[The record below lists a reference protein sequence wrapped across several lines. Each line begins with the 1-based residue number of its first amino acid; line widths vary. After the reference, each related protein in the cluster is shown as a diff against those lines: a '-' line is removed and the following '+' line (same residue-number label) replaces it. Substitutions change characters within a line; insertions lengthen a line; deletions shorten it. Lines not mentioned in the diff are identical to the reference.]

1 MGHVPRAGE
10 CPGGSIASAC
20 AVPVQMWPALF
31 LSMRMC
37 AVRPRR
43 RCGSYSESG
52 PHQLCRQGSAFQRRS
67 LTLSAR
73 KRAKASL
80 VSCCI
85 LRHAPSG
92 VLTPFQKRAAWV
104 WLPMH
109 EAVWHICTKTG
120 LAPTTSAAGTG
131 LTPPTSA
138 EGRRA
143 VRPSREV
150 LDDRKLLRLLLPELG
165 GLGLSEFRLHA
176 AIRCNRQY
184 IDEWRMNS
192 HRADTSHWLGG
203 CCLHRRAIRRAAGHS
218 WPRTVGKEGG

>member
-20 AVPVQMWPALF
+20 AVPAQMWPALF

-52 PHQLCRQGSAFQRRS
+52 PHQLCRQGSAFQRHS

-109 EAVWHICTKTG
+109 EAVWHICAETG

-138 EGRRA
+138 QGRQT
-143 VRPSREV
+143 
-150 LDDRKLLRLLLPELG
+150 G
-165 GLGLSEFRLHA
+165 GSAAHGKSLMIASSFACFCLSLA
-176 AIRCNRQY
+176 ASDSASFVCTQQY
-184 IDEWRMNS
+184 DAIVSISTN
-192 HRADTSHWLGG
+192 GG
-203 CCLHRRAIRRAAGHS
+203 
-218 WPRTVGKEGG
+218 